1 VSKKN
6 FCFVTGGAGFIGS
19 HLCEALL
26 MSGRHVLTL
35 DNLDPFYDPKIKA
48 QNLHAIEEMMRR
60 EGIDPSAFSWIE
72 GDIRDK
78 KLLDTLFAGV
88 TEAGHTVSIIHIAAK
103 AGVRPSIDNAALY
116 SDVNINGTQNIF
128 EVAKSYGVQKVIFA
142 SSSSVYGENEKI
154 PFNEEDPVDHPIS
167 PYAMTKKAN
176 ELMAYT
182 YHHLYNIDMIGLRFF
197 TVYGPRQRPD
207 LAISKFTRM
216 IDRSEPIP
224 FYGDGTTRRDYTY
237 IDDIV
242 DGVLKALEYLEGNHD
257 LYEIINLGESQT
269 TTLRE
274 LVTHI
279 ETAVGREAI
288 IRSLP
293 LQPGDVPQTYADIG
307 KARALIGYR
316 PGTLIK
322 EGIRTYVAWYR
333 ETEEVC

>member
-1 VSKKN
+1 MSKKN

>member
-182 YHHLYNIDMIGLRFF
+182 YHHLYDIDMIGLRFF